1 MDRLSGLDAMFLY
14 LETAQTPM
22 HIAGLAICEPPP
34 GYEGHPFE
42 EFKAQVISR
51 LHEVPSFS
59 RVLKNQP
66 FRLDHPVWITAEQI
80 DLDYHFRRA
89 ALPKPGTWKQLMTM
103 VEHLHMQVLDRKRPL
118 WQYHVIEGL
127 EGGRF
132 ALYLKTHHASID
144 GGGGVMALD
153 IVSDREPKPREP
165 YPKND
170 VRFQTRKPG
179 FFEMLGHALGSV
191 VQQQVDAV
199 KATPALVQAATNVVR
214 STMRKKTWDRDS
226 LRSAPR
232 TIFNGRVGRR
242 RAFGTASLP
251 VGELKMMG
259 KATGATLN
267 DIVLTICAGGLRR
280 YLTARNQMP
289 DETMVAAVPVSMR
302 EVGDT
307 NMSNQVASVL
317 PRIGTH
323 IADPVERL
331 EYVSNSTR
339 RAKAQMSDVKGIV
352 PRDFSLPGM
361 PVIAPLIWQLVERTS
376 ISEAVPPM
384 MNVAISNVPGSRRP
398 MYFAGIEVKEFYPVS
413 IATHGVALNITVQ
426 SYVDR
431 LDFGLT
437 TCRDICP
444 DVQVL
449 ADLIIAEYNDL
460 KAKLIAQAMKAER
473 EKQEAQVQ
481 AATPKPK
488 AKRAPAKKKAPA
500 KDSNVHQLNGAARAA
515 E

>member
-14 LETAQTPM
+14 LETQQTPM
-22 HIAGLAICEPPP
+22 HIAGLAICEPPK
-34 GYEGHPFE
+34 GYDGHPFE
-42 EFKAQVISR
+42 EFKAQVLNR

-59 RVLKNQP
+59 RVLLQQP
-66 FRLDHPVWITAEQI
+66 FRLDHPVWVTADHI
-80 DLDYHFRRA
+80 DLDYHFRKA
-89 ALPKPGTWKQLMTM
+89 ALPKPGSWKQLMTM
-103 VEHLHMQVLDRKRPL
+103 VEHLHTQILDRKRPL

-132 ALYLKTHHASID
+132 ALYLKTHHACID

-165 YPKND
+165 YPKPE

-179 FFEMLGHALGSV
+179 WFEMLGHAFGSV
-191 VQQQVDAV
+191 VQQQVEVV
-199 KATPALVQAATNVVR
+199 KATPAALRAIRNVVR
-214 STMRKKTWDRDS
+214 SAVKNRTWD
-226 LRSAPR
+226 LNAIKPAPR

-242 RAFGTASLP
+242 RAFGTQTLP
-251 VGELKMMG
+251 VSEMKMMA

-280 YLTARNQMP
+280 YLDERHQMP
-289 DETMVAAVPVSMR
+289 TDSLVAAVPVSMR

-307 NMSNQVASVL
+307 NMSNQVASIF
-317 PRIGTH
+317 PRIGSH

-331 EYVSNSTR
+331 QFVAEATK
-339 RAKAQMSDVKGIV
+339 RAKAQMSDVREVV
-352 PRDFSLPGM
+352 PRDFSMFGAPA
-361 PVIAPLIWQLVERTS
+361 IAPLIWQIVERTS
-376 ISEAVPPM
+376 VTDLVPPM

-437 TCRDICP
+437 ACRDICP
-444 DVQVL
+444 DVQKL
-449 ADLIIAEYNDL
+449 ADLIIDEFHVL
-460 KAKLIAQAMKAER
+460 KGKLIAQADKAER
-473 EKQEAQVQ
+473 EKPKPAKS
-481 AATPKPK
+481 AAPK
-488 AKRAPAKKKAPA
+488 AKKPAKRKKAPA
-500 KDSNVHQLNGAARAA
+500 EDVDQPHLNGANGAARAA

>member
-1 MDRLSGLDAMFLY
+1 M
-14 LETAQTPM
+14 
-22 HIAGLAICEPPP
+22 
-34 GYEGHPFE
+34 
-42 EFKAQVISR
+42 
-51 LHEVPSFS
+51 
-59 RVLKNQP
+59 
-66 FRLDHPVWITAEQI
+66 
-80 DLDYHFRRA
+80 
-89 ALPKPGTWKQLMTM
+89 
-103 VEHLHMQVLDRKRPL
+103 RKR
-118 WQYHVIEGL
+118 
-127 EGGRF
+127 
-132 ALYLKTHHASID
+132 
-144 GGGGVMALD
+144 
-153 IVSDREPKPREP
+153 
-165 YPKND
+165 
-170 VRFQTRKPG
+170 
-179 FFEMLGHALGSV
+179 
-191 VQQQVDAV
+191 
-199 KATPALVQAATNVVR
+199 
-214 STMRKKTWDRDS
+214 TWDRES

-289 DETMVAAVPVSMR
+289 DESIVAAVPVSMR

-307 NMSNQVASVL
+307 NMSNQVASIF
-317 PRIGTH
+317 PRIGSH

-331 EYVSNSTR
+331 EYVATSTK
-339 RAKAQMSDVKGIV
+339 RAKGQMSDVRGVI

-361 PVIAPLIWQLVERTS
+361 PLVAPLLWQVVERTS
-376 ISEAVPPM
+376 ITDAVPAM
-384 MNVAISNVPGSRRP
+384 TNVAISNVPGSRRP

-449 ADLIIAEYNDL
+449 ADQIIAEYTDL
-460 KAKLIAQAMKAER
+460 KAKLIAQAMKAEQA
-473 EKQEAQVQ
+473 KQQ
-481 AATPKPK
+481 AAEVKPV
-488 AKRAPAKKKAPA
+488 APARKRASSKKKAPA
-500 KDSNVHQLNGAARAA
+500 AKDNVHQLNGAARAA